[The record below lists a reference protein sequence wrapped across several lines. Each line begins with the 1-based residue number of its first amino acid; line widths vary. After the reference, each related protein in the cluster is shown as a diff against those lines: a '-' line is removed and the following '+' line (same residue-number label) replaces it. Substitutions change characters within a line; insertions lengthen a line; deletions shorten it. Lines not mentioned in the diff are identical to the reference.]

1 MGFWEA
7 AHRRWR
13 SQRQALAPDSRTLPH
28 MAEDRLGV
36 GRDDW
41 AERGGVG
48 RGDGGPSV
56 VLASAGPAGA
66 APVTTTLPVGNF
78 PQAVAVNHVT
88 NKAYV
93 LNRSN
98 RYMSVIDGNKA
109 LGNNAQCGPSAPSW
123 R

>member
-1 MGFWEA
+1 M
-7 AHRRWR
+7 
-13 SQRQALAPDSRTLPH
+13 
-28 MAEDRLGV
+28 
-36 GRDDW
+36 
-41 AERGGVG
+41 
-48 RGDGGPSV
+48 
-56 VLASAGPAGA
+56 
-66 APVTTTLPVGNF
+66 TTTLPVGNF